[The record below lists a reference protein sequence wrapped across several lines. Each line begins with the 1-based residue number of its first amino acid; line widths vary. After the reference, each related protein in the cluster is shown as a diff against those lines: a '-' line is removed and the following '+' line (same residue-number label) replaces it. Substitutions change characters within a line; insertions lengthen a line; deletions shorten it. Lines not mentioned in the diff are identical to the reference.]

1 LKAMILPSFNSAVV
15 DAGQKLNGASANALV
30 VVTAAYP
37 AGLKGRTSGPVKKKT
52 PNRHTRLDAR
62 SLLPLR
68 VRRKGKDRREQ
79 TTSSARWGE
88 LPMKTMWLADQLD
101 HVRCLGSISSAGT
114 IEMAS
119 QTRGKSCTT
128 RRGSRPGGQA
138 LPFFGETG
146 LCFLRC
152 SHEHELKLMASLS
165 QQVDSNL
172 FSVGKIQKSQPGW
185 AMARSHNKHR

>member
-1 LKAMILPSFNSAVV
+1 LKGMILSSFNSAVV

-101 HVRCLGSISSAGT
+101 HVRCLGSLIH
-114 IEMAS
+114 IK
-119 QTRGKSCTT
+119 RGHDRNGVADEREKLHDET
-128 RRGSRPGGQA
+128 GGAGQA
-138 LPFFGETG
+138 LPFFVVFPALEGI
-146 LCFLRC
+146 
-152 SHEHELKLMASLS
+152 S
-165 QQVDSNL
+165 QE
-172 FSVGKIQKSQPGW
+172 
-185 AMARSHNKHR
+185 ARPFA